1 MQPHRLRAGLIRSVM
16 AAVAAQLLLSAA
28 TAASTGGGDFPRFR
42 VLITFL

>member
-1 MQPHRLRAGLIRSVM
+1 MPPRPLRARAICSAM